1 MDLSLPFHNYLG
13 PGNQVPNGP
22 PQSQVDSI
30 AQLHDVRYSIAEE
43 AQQVFGADQEAIG
56 DFLSLVGTDPF
67 AAIGALGLSAKTY
80 FEKKYGLVYPKMP
93 AIPDAV
99 PIPGPSAAKR
109 PADSMAEYSP
119 EEGSSIAGGTGASV
133 LPGCKI
139 RGPSSSNASRIVYKK
154 AFQIYSGGYQFQHID
169 TAALNGA
176 FTRALFT
183 PGVTA
188 TETPLNVIDPNQLP
202 WYMSQTEYKLLPI
215 GAYATQIKIKVTPLG
230 YRLPFATNDAASGYA
245 NAQTLVQIAHGVG
258 LEHSF
263 PVAMM
268 SYTAADTDLTKVTG
282 ITDPFVSHDRLHT
295 MLYGTGAN
303 AAIPA
308 AYGVPRHNNSYAVVI
323 SPDKDEKIL
332 LDQFYTIQNINDIKG
347 TPIINYSYET
357 KNGILSRPY
366 NWLRACLQD
375 KALVENGFQ
384 GSKVVAEQSKTQQPE
399 PPEYVTNAGPFK
411 YNDLFSIEQSDLYQ
425 THVGMEQ
432 SAVQPPRI
440 YFGCMP
446 VQSNAPL
453 SSTAAFSPAVVQWY
467 IETEM
472 HVTIPMQPITQ
483 NQYGYFPLTAWDPVK
498 FNDAGFE
505 YMHALRWH
513 GKGMQFKPDP
523 SPTVAMVTDQEED
536 DTRSDTLSRIS
547 SIRRRMERTI

>member
-43 AQQVFGADQEAIG
+43 AQQIFGADQEAIG

-67 AAIGALGLSAKTY
+67 AAIGALGLSAKNY
-80 FEKKYGLVYPKMP
+80 FENKYGLVYPKMP

-109 PADSMAEYSP
+109 PADSMMEFSP

-139 RGPSSSNASRIVYKK
+139 RGPSSSDASRVVYKK

-188 TETPLNVIDPNQLP
+188 TETPLNVVDPNQIV
-202 WYMSQTEYKLLPI
+202 WYMSKVEHDLLPR
-215 GAYATQIKIKVTPLG
+215 GAYATHMKMKVTPLG

-268 SYTAADTDLTKVTG
+268 SYTAADTDLTKITG
-282 ITDPFVSHDRLHT
+282 VTDPFAQNDRLHT

-357 KNGILSRPY
+357 KNGLISRPY
-366 NWLRACLQD
+366 NWVTGSLQD
-375 KALVENGFQ
+375 KAMIENGFQ
-384 GSKVVAEQSKTQQPE
+384 GAKAVIEQSKTQHPE
-399 PPEYVTNAGPFK
+399 LPKFTNSSGPYV
-411 YNDLFSIEQSDLYQ
+411 YNDHLGIEKSFEYQ
-425 THVGMEQ
+425 TQVGMEQ
-432 SAVQPPRI
+432 SAVLPPRL

-467 IETEM
+467 IETEL
-472 HVTIPMQPITQ
+472 HVTIPMKPITQ
-483 NQYGYFPLTAWDPVK
+483 NQYGYFPLTAWDPVM
-498 FNDAGFE
+498 FGEDYE

-513 GKGMQFKPDP
+513 GKAMLFIGDP
-523 SPTVAMVTDQEED
+523 APTVAMLTDQDENN

-547 SIRRRMERTI
+547 SIRRRIERTI